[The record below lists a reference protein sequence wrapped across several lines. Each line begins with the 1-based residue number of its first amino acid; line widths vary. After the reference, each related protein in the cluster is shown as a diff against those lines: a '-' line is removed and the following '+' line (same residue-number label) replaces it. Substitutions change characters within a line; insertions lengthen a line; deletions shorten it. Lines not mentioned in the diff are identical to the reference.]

1 MKVAKITDLLYN
13 RVEVTNKMDNQ
24 KYLPRIIDEVIEKYL
39 NTFGAVCI
47 EGAKWCGKTWT
58 ANIHSNSRIY
68 LGDPSG
74 NFQNKSL
81 AKIDPKLVL
90 EGDSPRLIDEWQ
102 EVPEIWDAV
111 RFEVDQRGKKGQFIL
126 TGSATPAQK
135 GILHSGAG
143 RIATLRMRPMSLYES
158 RDSSG
163 QISFEDICN
172 ERYKNIANDEI
183 RLDRLIMLIIRGG
196 WPGSIDSKESEYT
209 IIAKEYLN
217 AIINHDIYRLEGI
230 NRNTRK
236 MNLLLKSLAR
246 NESTTASINTL
257 KKDIKETDE
266 EDLDNDTISLY
277 LTLFERMFLIEN
289 QKAFSSNIRSSTRI
303 KQLDKRHFV
312 DPSLA
317 CALLN
322 ASEDMLIN
330 DLNTLG
336 FLFEALCERDLRIYA
351 ESFNAKIYHY
361 QDYDG
366 DEIDSVVELDNGDW
380 VAIEIKL
387 GSNQIDEA
395 AINLLKI
402 KNKIKND
409 GGKPPKVLCVV
420 CGICKAAYLRDDGVY
435 VMPITALKN

>member
-1 MKVAKITDLLYN
+1 MNDKN
-13 RVEVTNKMDNQ
+13 
-24 KYLPRIIDEVIEKYL
+24 YLPRIIDKTVESHLK
-39 NTFGAVCI
+39 TFGAVCI

-58 ANIHSNSRIY
+58 ANTYSKSKIY
-68 LGDPSG
+68 LGDPTG

-81 AKIDPKLVL
+81 AKLDPKLVL
-90 EGDSPRLIDEWQ
+90 EGDVPKLIDEWQ
-102 EVPEIWDAV
+102 EVPELWDAV
-111 RFEVDQRGKKGQFIL
+111 RFEVDQRGEKGQFIL

-143 RIATLRMRPMSLYES
+143 RISTLRMRPMSLYES
-158 RDSSG
+158 KDSSG
-163 QISFEDICN
+163 QVSLEEICN
-172 ERYKNIANDEI
+172 EKFKSIVTPEVS
-183 RLDRLIMLIIRGG
+183 LDRIINLIIRGG
-196 WPGSIDSKESEYT
+196 WPGSLDAAEAADT
-209 IIAKEYLN
+209 IIAREYLN

-246 NESTTASINTL
+246 NESTTVSMNTL
-257 KKDIKETDE
+257 RKDIKEKDE
-266 EDLDNDTISLY
+266 EDLDNDTIALY

-317 CALLN
+317 GALLN
-322 ASEDMLIN
+322 VSKDMLIN

-351 ESFNAKIYHY
+351 ESFNAKLYHY

-366 DEIDSVVELDNGDW
+366 NEIDSVIELVNGDW

-395 AINLLKI
+395 ANALIKI
-402 KNKIKND
+402 RNKILND
-409 GGKPPKVLCVV
+409 GGKQPKVLCIV

-435 VMPITALKN
+435 VVPITALKN

>member
-1 MKVAKITDLLYN
+1 M
-13 RVEVTNKMDNQ
+13 RNQ
-24 KYLPRIIDEVIEKYL
+24 DYLPRIIDEGVKSHL
-39 NTFGAVCI
+39 QTFGAVCI

-58 ANIHSNSRIY
+58 ANIHSNSSIY
-68 LGDPSG
+68 LGDPAG

-90 EGDSPRLIDEWQ
+90 EGDTPRLIDEWQ
-102 EVPEIWDAV
+102 EVPELWDAV

-143 RIATLRMRPMSLYES
+143 RISTLRMRPMSLYES
-158 RDSSG
+158 KDSSG
-163 QISFEDICN
+163 QISFNEICN
-172 ERYKNIANDEI
+172 GNYKNIGVEETS
-183 RLDRLIMLIIRGG
+183 LDLIINLIIRGG
-196 WPGSIDSKESEYT
+196 WPGSLGIEASEYT
-209 IIAKEYLN
+209 TLAREYLN
-217 AIINHDIYRLEGI
+217 ATINHDIYRLEGI

-236 MNLLLKSLAR
+236 MNLLLRSLAR
-246 NESTTASINTL
+246 NESTTVSMRTL
-257 KKDIKETDE
+257 RQDIREHEDD
-266 EDLDNDTISLY
+266 DLDEDTISTY

-289 QKAFSSNIRSSTRI
+289 QKAFSSNIRSSTRL
-303 KQLDKRHFV
+303 KKMDKRHFV

-322 ASEDMLIN
+322 ATPKMLIH

-351 ESFNAKIYHY
+351 ESFDAKLYHY

-366 DEIDSVVELDNGDW
+366 DEIDSVVELENGDW
-380 VAIEIKL
+380 IAIEIKL

-395 AINLLKI
+395 ANALIRI
-402 KNKIKND
+402 KNKIIAD
-409 GGKPPKVLCVV
+409 GGKPPKVMCVV

-435 VMPITALKN
+435 VVPITALKP

>member
-1 MKVAKITDLLYN
+1 MNDKN
-13 RVEVTNKMDNQ
+13 
-24 KYLPRIIDEVIEKYL
+24 YLPRIIDKTVESHLK
-39 NTFGAVCI
+39 TFGAVCI

-58 ANIHSNSRIY
+58 ANTYSKSKIY
-68 LGDPSG
+68 LGDPTG

-81 AKIDPKLVL
+81 AKLDPKLVL
-90 EGDSPRLIDEWQ
+90 EGDVPKLIDEWQ
-102 EVPEIWDAV
+102 EVPELWDAV
-111 RFEVDQRGKKGQFIL
+111 RFEVDQRGEKGQFIL

-143 RIATLRMRPMSLYES
+143 RISTLRMRPMSLYES
-158 RDSSG
+158 KDSSG
-163 QISFEDICN
+163 QVSLEEICN
-172 ERYKNIANDEI
+172 EKFKSIVTPEVS
-183 RLDRLIMLIIRGG
+183 LDRIINLIIRGG
-196 WPGSIDSKESEYT
+196 WPGSLDAAEAADT
-209 IIAKEYLN
+209 IIAREYLN

-246 NESTTASINTL
+246 NESTTVSMNTL
-257 KKDIKETDE
+257 RKDIKEKDE
-266 EDLDNDTISLY
+266 EDLDNDTIALY

-317 CALLN
+317 GALLN
-322 ASEDMLIN
+322 VSKDMLIN

-351 ESFNAKIYHY
+351 ESFNAKLYHY

-366 DEIDSVVELDNGDW
+366 NEIDSVIELVNGDW

-387 GSNQIDEA
+387 GSYQIDEA
-395 AINLLKI
+395 ANVLIKI
-402 KNKIKND
+402 RNKIIND
-409 GGKPPKVLCVV
+409 GGKQPKVLCIV

-435 VMPITALKN
+435 VVPITALKN

>member
-1 MKVAKITDLLYN
+1 M
-13 RVEVTNKMDNQ
+13 RNQ
-24 KYLPRIIDEVIEKYL
+24 DYLPRIIDKAVESHLSI
-39 NTFGAVCI
+39 FGAVCI

-58 ANIHSNSRIY
+58 ANIHSNSSIY
-68 LGDPSG
+68 LGDPAG

-90 EGDSPRLIDEWQ
+90 DGESPRLIDEWQ

-111 RFEVDQRGKKGQFIL
+111 RFEVDQRGSKGQFIL

-143 RIATLRMRPMSLYES
+143 RISTLRMRPMSLYES
-158 RDSSG
+158 KDSSG
-163 QISFEDICN
+163 QISFQDVCN
-172 ERYKNIANDEI
+172 GNHINIGVDEAS
-183 RLDRLIMLIIRGG
+183 LDMIINLIIRGG
-196 WPGSIDSKESEYT
+196 WPGSLTIEASDYT
-209 IIAKEYLN
+209 VLAREYLN
-217 AIINHDIYRLEGI
+217 ATINHDIYRLEGI

-236 MNLLLKSLAR
+236 MNLLLRSLAR
-246 NESTTASINTL
+246 NESTTVSMRTL
-257 KKDIKETDE
+257 RQDIREHE
-266 EDLDNDTISLY
+266 EDDLDTDTISTY

-289 QKAFSSNIRSSTRI
+289 QKAFSSNIRSSTRL
-303 KQLDKRHFV
+303 KKLDKRHFV

-322 ASEDMLIN
+322 ATPKMLIN

-336 FLFEALCERDLRIYA
+336 FLFEALCERDLRIYS
-351 ESFNAKIYHY
+351 ESFNAKLYHY

-366 DEIDSVVELDNGDW
+366 DEIDSVVELENGDW
-380 VAIEIKL
+380 IAIEIKL
-387 GSNQIDEA
+387 GSSQIDEA
-395 AINLLKI
+395 ANALIRI
-402 KNKIKND
+402 KNKIIAD

-435 VMPITALKN
+435 VVPITALRP